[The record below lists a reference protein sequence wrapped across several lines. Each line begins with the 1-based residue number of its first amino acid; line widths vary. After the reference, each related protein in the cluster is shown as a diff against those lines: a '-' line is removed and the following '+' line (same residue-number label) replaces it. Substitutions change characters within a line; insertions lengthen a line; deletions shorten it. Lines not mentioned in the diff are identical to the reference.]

1 MKYKRFK
8 FAYKETIAT
17 ILAESEDFYEI
28 AVKAIL
34 EARSEIER
42 YAMLNPFF
50 LISYEPIDCDFGSVV
65 RRMCNAAKLAKVGPM
80 AAVAGAIADFAVEKM
95 VENGANFAV
104 VDNGGDISIFTDRE
118 LRVGIYPTDFAFLIP
133 PGKKLGICT
142 SSGKIG
148 PSVSF
153 GFAECA
159 TVIAKDACIADA
171 FATALGNRVKE
182 DCDIGR
188 VVREFYEENR
198 DHITGLLVVKGEKIA
213 FTGEIPRI
221 EESKVDVDLITK
233 L

>member
-1 MKYKRFK
+1 MSYRRFK

-17 ILAESEDFYEI
+17 ILAENEDFYEI

-42 YAMLNPFF
+42 YAIRDPFF
-50 LISYEPIDCDFGSVV
+50 LISYEPIDCNATGIV
-65 RRMCNAAKLAKVGPM
+65 RRMCEAAKLAKVGPM

-95 VENGANFAV
+95 VEKGAKFAV

-118 LRVGIYPTDFAFLIP
+118 LRVGIYPTELAFVVP
-133 PGKKLGICT
+133 SGKRIGICT

-153 GFAECA
+153 GFADCA

-171 FATALGNRVKE
+171 FATALGNRIRE
-182 DCDIGR
+182 GCD
-188 VVREFYEENR
+188 VEKAVEEFYEEFR
-198 DHITGLLVVKGEKIA
+198 QHVFGLLVVKDEKIA
-213 FTGEIPRI
+213 FAGEIPKI
-221 EESKVDVDLITK
+221 EVSKVSTELITK

>member
-1 MKYKRFK
+1 MSYKRFK
-8 FAYKETIAT
+8 FAYKETIVT
-17 ILAESEDFYEI
+17 ILAESEEFYKV

-42 YAMLNPFF
+42 YAVRDPFF
-50 LISYEPIDCDFGSVV
+50 LISYEPIECNATGIV
-65 RRMCNAAKLAKVGPM
+65 RRMCDAAKLAKVGPM

-95 VENGANFAV
+95 IESGANFAV

-118 LRVGIYPTDFAFLIP
+118 LRVGIYPTNFAFVVPNGERI
-133 PGKKLGICT
+133 GICT

-159 TVIAKDACIADA
+159 TVIAKDACTADA
-171 FATALGNRVKE
+171 FATALGNRIRD
-182 DCDIGR
+182 DCDIEK
-188 VVREFYEENR
+188 VVREFYEEF
-198 DHITGLLVVKGEKIA
+198 HKEILGVLVVKDEKIA
-213 FTGEIPRI
+213 LVGEVPRI
-221 EESKVDVDLITK
+221 ESSEVKADYITK